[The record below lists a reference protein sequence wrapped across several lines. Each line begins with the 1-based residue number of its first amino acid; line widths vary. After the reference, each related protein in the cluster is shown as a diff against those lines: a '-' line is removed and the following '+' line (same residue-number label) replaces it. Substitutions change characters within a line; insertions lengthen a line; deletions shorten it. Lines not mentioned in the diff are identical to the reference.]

1 MDSVT
6 REHLMA
12 LDRAMEAEDED
23 LIMELEGVDRI
34 TARFMI
40 GVGKGRINGCYG
52 DADAPAGLQPADGAA
67 TAAAR
72 PE

>member
-1 MDSVT
+1 MDAVT

-40 GVGKGRINGCYG
+40 GVGKGRITDGEI
-52 DADAPAGLQPADGAA
+52 DAPGVPPEADDAIAPAV
-67 TAAAR
+67 R
-72 PE
+72 PT

>member
-1 MDSVT
+1 MDAVT
-6 REHLMA
+6 REHLLA
-12 LDRAMEAEDED
+12 LNCAMEEEDED

-52 DADAPAGLQPADGAA
+52 DAPADPLQTADAA
-67 TAAAR
+67 SRVAR
-72 PE
+72 HA

>member
-1 MDSVT
+1 MDAVT

-40 GVGKGRINGCYG
+40 GVGKGRINGCHG
-52 DADAPAGLQPADGAA
+52 DAPADPHQADEA
-67 TAAAR
+67 TAPAAR
-72 PE
+72 DA